1 MAALERQ
8 TLDVGADGLGD
19 PQAVQAQQRH
29 EGVVPGSGQA
39 RGHQERTHLF
49 SVQSH
54 RVGLVVQTGLA
65 DVDRGRVLDDALL
78 DRVAVEAGDGAQP
91 TRDGGSRP
99 SSDLQ
104 VPGERFDVGRR
115 AQNSARWCSAH
126 QVAN

>member
-39 RGHQERTHLF
+39 RGHQERTHLVA
-49 SVQSH
+49 VQSH
-54 RVGLVVQTGLA
+54 GVGLVVQTGLA